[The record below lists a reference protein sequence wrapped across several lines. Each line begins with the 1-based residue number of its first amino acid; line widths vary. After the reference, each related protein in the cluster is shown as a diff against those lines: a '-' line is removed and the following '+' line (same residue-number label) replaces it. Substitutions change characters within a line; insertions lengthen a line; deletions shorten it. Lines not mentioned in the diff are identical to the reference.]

1 MDRRNLT
8 ALLGILA
15 VAGYQNRDKI
25 AAALREL
32 TGGAQTAGAQPGG
45 AATTQSDG
53 GLGGILGDL
62 ARGGQPHGGAG
73 APGADGGGLGGL
85 GGLLGGL
92 AGGGLGDLLKGG
104 SAGGVLS
111 GGLGGLL
118 DHFQQNGYG
127 DTANSWV
134 SPNENKPIDNGQLS
148 QALGPDMLDELA
160 RVTGLS
166 KEDIVGRLSKSLPKA
181 VDDLTP
187 QGRVPDSGSFSV

>member
-32 TGGAQTAGAQPGG
+32 TQGGAQPQTSG
-45 AATTQSDG
+45 TE
-53 GLGGILGDL
+53 
-62 ARGGQPHGGAG
+62 
-73 APGADGGGLGGL
+73 PGAVPSQPSGGGL

-92 AGGGLGDLLKGG
+92 AGGGLGDLVKGG

-118 DHFQQNGYG
+118 DQFTKNGYG
-127 DTANSWV
+127 DTADSWV
-134 SPNENKPIDNGQLS
+134 SPGANKPIDDRQLS
-148 QALGPDMLDELA
+148 QALGPDVLEELSA
-160 RVTGLS
+160 KTGLS
-166 KEDIVGRLSKSLPKA
+166 EDEILKRLSKDLPKA
-181 VDDLTP
+181 VDELTP
-187 QGRVPDSGSFSV
+187 QGQIPNSANFSI

>member
-25 AAALREL
+25 ASALREL
-32 TGGAQTAGAQPGG
+32 TQGGAQPQTPGAQPGIPS
-45 AATTQSDG
+45 QSSD
-53 GLGGILGDL
+53 
-62 ARGGQPHGGAG
+62 
-73 APGADGGGLGGL
+73 GGL

-92 AGGGLGDLLKGG
+92 AGGGLGNLIKGG

-118 DHFQQNGYG
+118 DQFSKNGYG
-127 DTANSWV
+127 DTADSWV
-134 SPNENKPIDNGQLS
+134 SPGENKPIDDRQLS
-148 QALGPDMLDELA
+148 QAIGPDVLEEISSK
-160 RVTGLS
+160 TGLS
-166 KEDIVGRLSKSLPKA
+166 ADEILSRLSKDLPKA

-187 QGRVPDSGSFSV
+187 EGHIPNSSQFMI